1 MTQEQQLISAVAAF
15 YKVLSNESRV
25 QLLDYMVMHPGPVHV
40 SELVEQTGIS
50 QPNVS
55 KHLAV
60 LLKQQVVTREE
71 VGNRVYYEIYDQHLK
86 QPLEATFVHMK
97 HMLSDQH

>member
-1 MTQEQQLISAVAAF
+1 MTQEQQLISVVAAF
-15 YKVLSNESRV
+15 YKVLSNGSRV

-55 KHLAV
+55 KH
-60 LLKQQVVTREE
+60 
-71 VGNRVYYEIYDQHLK
+71 
-86 QPLEATFVHMK
+86 
-97 HMLSDQH
+97 